1 MQLKK
6 YKGYH
11 GTNENCVSSIKS
23 EGFKIKSYSFTTTQL
38 EQVPG
43 DLGAGAYFYQDSCEN
58 AFNFALKENKKES
71 IKVIECDIEVDENK
85 ILDLNDKNNSDIFN
99 EIMKNDRSLSTLK
112 RRYVNGIGGK
122 GRDCLDGVI
131 IENLIHKSGQDVHL
145 VIKDTYTPFKEK
157 PRLSNFFNG
166 TELCVKNKGIIKIV
180 NTL

>member
-1 MQLKK
+1 MQLNK

-11 GTNENCVSSIKS
+11 GTNENCVTSIMG
-23 EGFKIKSYSFTTTQL
+23 EGFKIKSYSFNRAQL

-43 DLGAGAYFYQDSCEN
+43 DLGAGAYFYHESSEN

-71 IKVIECDIEVDENK
+71 IRVLECDIEVDETK
-85 ILDLNDKNNSDIFN
+85 ILDLNDQSNSEIFKQ
-99 EIMKNDRSLSTLK
+99 IMSNDQSLNTLK
-112 RRYVNGIGGK
+112 RRYVKGIGGK

-131 IENLIHKSGQDVHL
+131 IESLIHKLGQDVHL

-166 TELCVKNKGIIKIV
+166 TELCVKNKGIIKTI
-180 NTL
+180 NII